1 MVSGYGRQ
9 GHGAHGL
16 CQSAAPV
23 PQGGNLFVVK
33 LLFVMSFVNAPLALL
48 ATVLLLLPT
57 IRWASPRNKATSLTV
72 SACQPKEN
80 GGKWRV
86 GVSVDV
92 GANQKKMME
101 AAKRVAA
108 ATIKPAADK
117 DVTFI
122 ALQSK
127 DLYPPLY
134 LPLIIPG
141 RRTNVCCLCMP
152 VSSALLLAIQIETVD

>member
-1 MVSGYGRQ
+1 MPRVLVAVSGKKQ
-9 GHGAHGL
+9 FKHCLHQL
-16 CQSAAPV
+16 QNESVTNESAVTP
-23 PQGGNLFVVK
+23 
-33 LLFVMSFVNAPLALL
+33 
-48 ATVLLLLPT
+48 
-57 IRWASPRNKATSLTV
+57 SLM
-72 SACQPKEN
+72 AKRIC
-80 GGKWRV
+80 
-86 GVSVDV
+86 
-92 GANQKKMME
+92 ME
-101 AAKRVAA
+101 AAKQVAA